1 MEGLRKRRTVKKK
14 KQMFKWRSSQILLFC
29 EGACTV
35 GCFYE
40 SPRLLESLDY
50 PRIAACAQCP
60 LLCAHLPVQTVAVRM
75 ENSLNQAT
83 PRQSGSKQLPA
94 GKATKIGTMS
104 VCILP
109 FLAVRE
115 VSTRARLG
123 WGRLGAEQSSA
134 QSVPPCSTCAR
145 DPDGLQM
152 LSLPRR

>member
-1 MEGLRKRRTVKKK
+1 
-14 KQMFKWRSSQILLFC
+14 MFKLPSSQILLFC
-29 EGACTV
+29 EGSCTV
-35 GCFYE
+35 GCFYD
-40 SPRLLESLDY
+40 SLWLLESLDY
-50 PRIAACAQCP
+50 PQIAACAQCP
-60 LLCAHLPVQTVAVRM
+60 LLTFRGGSLLCTHLPVLTVAVRM

-83 PRQSGSKQLPA
+83 LRQSGSKQLSA

-115 VSTRARLG
+115 VSTRARVG